1 MLHLRNEQLTGV
13 KSGLRRL
20 LYDISMTTTTLPAH
34 ALMLSSLDLLAAQ
47 DIDLVPRFFARFYAS
62 HPQDQAMFHNPASS
76 HGAMVN
82 EIMDTLLALA
92 RGEDWVELML
102 RNQVRTHHDHGD
114 IALERYA
121 QTLDLFLAVL
131 ADAGGAQ
138 WQADWEQAW
147 RDQADRMMAIITRWY

>member
-1 MLHLRNEQLTGV
+1 
-13 KSGLRRL
+13 
-20 LYDISMTTTTLPAH
+20 MTQTALADHT
-34 ALMLSSLDLLAAQ
+34 LMLASLELLAMR
-47 DIDLVPRFFARFYAS
+47 DVDLVPRFFARFYAD
-62 HPQDQAMFHNPASS
+62 HPEDRAMFHNPGSS

-92 RGEDWVELML
+92 RDEEWVELML

-131 ADAGGAQ
+131 AEAGGAQ
-138 WQADWEQAW
+138 WQADWDQAW
-147 RDQADRMMAIITRWY
+147 RKQADRMMAIITRWY